1 MDRSIVKRISAVLAA
16 ALLIP
21 MLLCFAGCGKK
32 TLIMTSVSP
41 DETSRV
47 EIYQVG
53 DADFPFGDAD
63 CNIILTDG
71 SKEIGHYSIAVA
83 NDGKNLAPENFYVEW
98 LDDCA
103 DVTVMGEEMDPMI
116 CRLFYDGT
124 GSSVPAE

>member
-1 MDRSIVKRISAVLAA
+1 MTRSIIKRLAAVIFTAVLVFA
-16 ALLIP
+16 
-21 MLLCFAGCGKK
+21 LLCFAGCGKK
-32 TLIMTSVSP
+32 TLIMTSAAP
-41 DETSRV
+41 DGVNKV
-47 EIYQVG
+47 EIYQIG

-63 CNIILTDG
+63 CTIILSGDG
-71 SKEIGHYSIAVA
+71 KEIGHYSIPVA

-103 DVTVMGEEMDPMI
+103 DVTVMGEEMEPII